1 MSFTKV
7 KGTNVKHDSGT
18 VILLNGADNYK
29 LCRELICAVSD
40 KEIGI
45 GDLTSVANAVGR
57 YLGNKPFENTGEGDG
72 REIVD
77 AKTGSI
83 TFKHVWD
90 DYAIKYRIAT
100 DKSGYGVKVSII
112 IDKKIY
118 DGKKGYYTVSE
129 EERAA
134 MKSKLDEY
142 ANDLRFLLNTKS
154 LGVKYEDDI

>member
-7 KGTNVKHDSGT
+7 IGTNVKHDSGA

-40 KEIGI
+40 KKIGI
-45 GDLTSVANAVGR
+45 DDLTSVANAVGR
-57 YLGNKPFENTGEGDG
+57 YLGNKPFEGTEEGDG
-72 REIVD
+72 REVLD
-77 AKTGSI
+77 AKAGDI

-90 DYAIKYRIAT
+90 DYAIKYRITT
-100 DKSGYGVKVSII
+100 DNSGYGVKVSII

-118 DGKKGYYTVSE
+118 DGKNGYYIVSE
-129 EERAA
+129 DERDA

-142 ANDLRFLLNTKS
+142 ANDLKFLLNTNR
-154 LGVKYEDDI
+154 LGVTYDRNM